1 MQVVRPARFVLEA
14 TGGYERTVDAALN
27 AAGLPVVVVNPRQVR
42 DFARSCNILAKADRL
57 DAQVLARFAAE
68 VQPPVCSRPTA
79 ASQHLHALFARR
91 RELLPDQIVEQ
102 QRRPQTPP
110 LLRANVD
117 AHLAWLP
124 PPRLMVDYGDSR
136 GNHPAQPY
144 SPLTVWL
151 RRWGDRRQSQSAVPP
166 ADAGQGRALLRHF
179 AARPRSAAAPICP
192 PGRPPLMLGRT
203 SSATSG
209 RTRA

>member
-1 MQVVRPARFVLEA
+1 MPRSRGGLRRLRRQMQVVRPARFVLEA

-42 DFARSCNILAKADRL
+42 DFARSCSILAKADRL

-102 QRRPQTPP
+102 QRRPLTPP

-117 AHLAWLP
+117 AHLAWLT
-124 PPRLMVDYGDSR
+124 PR
-136 GNHPAQPY
+136 A
-144 SPLTVWL
+144 
-151 RRWGDRRQSQSAVPP
+151 
-166 ADAGQGRALLRHF
+166 
-179 AARPRSAAAPICP
+179 
-192 PGRPPLMLGRT
+192 
-203 SSATSG
+203 
-209 RTRA
+209 